1 MDLHPSSHHLKF
13 GVKPSVL
20 LLLPSTILL
29 ALNMLVLVLRRNV
42 ISPVYVYQSL
52 CYILGYVV
60 PKFKIAVSSVLFLCS
75 IFTLLLLLLLLLL
88 TVVV

>member
-1 MDLHPSSHHLKF
+1 VFGSASIFSSLKF

-42 ISPVYVYQSL
+42 ISTVHISL
-52 CYILGYVV
+52 
-60 PKFKIAVSSVLFLCS
+60 SVTCWV
-75 IFTLLLLLLLLLL
+75 TLYLS
-88 TVVV
+88 